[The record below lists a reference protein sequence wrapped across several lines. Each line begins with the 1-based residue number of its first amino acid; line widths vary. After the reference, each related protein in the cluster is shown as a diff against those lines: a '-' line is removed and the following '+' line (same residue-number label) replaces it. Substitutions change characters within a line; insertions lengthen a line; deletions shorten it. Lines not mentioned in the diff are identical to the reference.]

1 MTSPVLKPEEIVAA
15 DALSRTLQGSYRKGE
30 DPPDIYLDVMITR
43 LAQYGTITAS
53 GRAHRT
59 MCLRFGT

>member
-1 MTSPVLKPEEIVAA
+1 MTSPVMRQQEKFVA
-15 DALSRTLQGSYRKGE
+15 DSLSRTLQGSYRKGE

-43 LAQYGTITAS
+43 LAQYGTITAR